1 MNPALCIHGVVPP
14 VPTPLTATGAVDIA
28 AFHKIFDHLVS
39 GGAHGAFV
47 LGSTGE
53 LASLPPVHRAEVI
66 RGAVAASAGR
76 IPVLVGIADNCP
88 ATSVELGRLALD
100 LGADAVVA
108 AAPSYYEL
116 SPDELLRHFDQLL
129 PRLELPVLLYNMPW
143 LTGHVLNVDCLKMAV
158 GHPNLIGFK
167 DSSGDLGYLQ
177 QMIEIASARPE
188 VTVLVGNE
196 YLYLAAL
203 ELGAHGAVA
212 GGGNIY
218 PSLFRALQDAFE
230 QGDVPTAAALQAR
243 ISRLADQ
250 TYDLTGRPTSVFVTI
265 KAAMASLA
273 LCDPHMAPPLTPC
286 TAAQLDALRVVL
298 AGPDALMPVFPIS
311 AVA

>member
-1 MNPALCIHGVVPP
+1 MTPALRIHGVVPP
-14 VPTPLTATGAVDIA
+14 VPTPLTATGAVDAA
-28 AFHKIFDHLVS
+28 AFQRIFDHLVA
-39 GGAHGAFV
+39 GGAHAAFV

-53 LASLPPVHRAEVI
+53 LASLPSGHRGEVI
-66 RGAVAASAGR
+66 REAVAASAGR

-88 ATSVELGRLALD
+88 ATSVDLGRLALD

-116 SPDELLRHFDQLL
+116 SSDELQRHFDHLL
-129 PRLELPVLLYNMPW
+129 PQLELPVLLYNMPW
-143 LTGHVLNVDCLKMAV
+143 LTGHVLDEACLQSAL

-167 DSSGDLGYLQ
+167 DSSGDLAYLQ
-177 QMIEIASARPE
+177 SMIEIASVRPE

-196 YLYLAAL
+196 YLYLSAL
-203 ELGAHGAVA
+203 KLGAHGVVG

-218 PSLFRALQDAFE
+218 PSLFRSLQDAFE
-230 QGDVPTAAALQAR
+230 EGDLDTARAAQAR
-243 ISRLADQ
+243 ISRLADE

-265 KAAMASLA
+265 KAAMAGLG
-273 LCDPHMAPPLTPC
+273 LCEPHMAPPLTPC
-286 TAAQLDALRVVL
+286 SADQMDALRLVL
-298 AGPDALMPVFPIS
+298 AGSDARMPAFPIF

>member
-1 MNPALCIHGVVPP
+1 MNSPLRIHGVVPP
-14 VPTPLTATGAVDIA
+14 VPTPLTATGAVDAA
-28 AFHKIFDHLVS
+28 AFQRIFDHLVS
-39 GGAHGAFV
+39 GGAHAAFV

-53 LASLPPVHRAEVI
+53 LASLPPAHRAEAI
-66 RGAVAASAGR
+66 RAAVAAAAGR

-88 ATSVELGRLALD
+88 ATSVELGQLALD
-100 LGADAVVA
+100 LGADCVVA

-116 SPDELLRHFDQLL
+116 SSDEMRRHFDELLPQ
-129 PRLELPVLLYNMPW
+129 LELPVLLYNMPW
-143 LTGHVLNVDCLKMAV
+143 LTGHVLDADCLEMAV

-167 DSSGDLGYLQ
+167 DSSGDLAYLQ
-177 QMIEIASARPE
+177 RMIEIAAVRPE

-196 YLYLAAL
+196 YLYLPAL
-203 ELGAHGAVA
+203 ELGAHGAVG

-218 PSLFRALQDAFE
+218 PSLFRALHDAFHS
-230 QGDVPTAAALQAR
+230 GDLQHAAILQAR

-265 KAAMASLA
+265 KAAMACLG
-273 LCDPHMAPPLTPC
+273 LCEPHVAPPLTAC
-286 TAAQLDALRVVL
+286 TSGQMESLRRVL
-298 AGPDALMPVFPIS
+298 AGPDARHPLMPVS